1 MSMLTHVVM
10 ANEPDL
16 IRKLLNTIS
25 PREGKIEL
33 GDVRGYVSS
42 PKLAEIYVRG
52 QHGAGAGLVAVG
64 DTYLDAR
71 TMLADRAQKTYAVS
85 ILELDRFLDGKEVI
99 KEPGFRDVN
108 ATRIEVWSFDPA
120 TLPPDQLTLAVA
132 LSYTTR
138 EFIQNER
145 AAGAVN
151 ELIEPLGF
159 IIPDR
164 EY

>member
-1 MSMLTHVVM
+1 MQMLSHVVM
-10 ANEPDL
+10 ADEPDL
-16 IRKLLNTIS
+16 IRKLLNTLS
-25 PREGKIEL
+25 PLNGKIEL

-42 PKLAEIYVRG
+42 PKLAEIHVRG
-52 QHGAGAGLVAVG
+52 QHGAGLVAVG

-85 ILELDRFLDGKEVI
+85 ILELDQFLDGKEVI
-99 KEPGFRDVN
+99 NEPGFRDVN
-108 ATRIEVWSFDPA
+108 ATRIEVWSFDPS

>member
-1 MSMLTHVVM
+1 M

-16 IRKLLNTIS
+16 IRQLLNTLS
-25 PREGKIEL
+25 PMNGKIEL
-33 GDVRGYVSS
+33 GEVRGYVSS

-52 QHGAGAGLVAVG
+52 IHGEGLVAVG

-71 TMLADRAQKTYAVS
+71 TMLADRAQKTYAVP
-85 ILELDRFLDGKEVI
+85 IQQLDQFLAGKEVI
-99 KEPGFRDVN
+99 KEVGFRDKD

-132 LSYTTR
+132 LSYTIR
-138 EFIQNER
+138 EFQQNER
-145 AAGAVN
+145 AAGAVS

-159 IIPDR
+159 IVPDR

>member
-71 TMLADRAQKTYAVS
+71 TMLADRAQKTFAVS
-85 ILELDRFLDGKEVI
+85 ILELDHFLDGKEVI
-99 KEPGFRDVN
+99 QEPGFRDGN

-120 TLPPDQLTLAVA
+120 TLPPDQLILAVA

-164 EY
+164 DY